1 VRSSLFVVLVLIA
14 VACRPK
20 LDDGRETLKIPS
32 ALPGFAAEPIAAS
45 VVIRATEL
53 ANEATVSLARH
64 DLQKAIPLLTEAL
77 TVDGSHENAR
87 WLLAQTF
94 LAEGR
99 GSVALQLIAPLK
111 EHVKD
116 CGWCLEFLQK
126 LKSDKAF
133 ERLVQSAEG
142 HALLADLPAEPLPY
156 PRWAKTLAGQIQS
169 GKLEEI
175 AKYAHPRLPFD
186 MIRACPDCE
195 DPAKRL
201 PQHRQLL
208 GAQLLMKVASRF
220 DLVRPESAG
229 IPLIVQGGPKCTARC
244 CTWQTP
250 KSLAPATAALERIC
264 LRPTLPDQP
273 TVTEIA
279 LLFGTTVPRA
289 VKP

>member
-1 VRSSLFVVLVLIA
+1 MRSSLFVALVLLA

-20 LDDGRETLKIPS
+20 LDDGRETLRIPS
-32 ALPGFAAEPIAAS
+32 SLPGFAPEPIALS

-53 ANEATVSLARH
+53 ADEATVSLARH
-64 DLQKAIPLLTEAL
+64 DLKKAIPLLTEAL

-99 GSVALQLIAPLK
+99 GSVSLKLIAPLK

-126 LKSDKAF
+126 VKNDKSF
-133 ERLVQSAEG
+133 ERLAQSAEG
-142 HALLADLPAEPLPY
+142 HDLLADVPEAPLPY
-156 PRWAKTLAGQIQS
+156 AAWAKTLAALIQS
-169 GKLEEI
+169 GKLDEI
-175 AKYAHPRLPFD
+175 AKYAHPRLPFA
-186 MIRACPDCE
+186 MIRACPECE
-195 DPAKRL
+195 DPTKRQ
-201 PQHRQLL
+201 PQIRPLT
-208 GAQLLMKVASRF
+208 GAPLLMKVASRF

-229 IPLIVQGGPKCTARC
+229 IPLIVQGEPKCAARC

-250 KSLAPATAALERIC
+250 KSLAPATAALARLC

-273 TVTEIA
+273 TVTEIS
-279 LLFGTTVPRA
+279 LLFGTLLPRP